1 MPRSQTVEFRSESGM
16 HRVEVLLAGLGGQG
30 VQVAGDVLA
39 RACTL
44 AGKQVSVLPSYGA
57 EARGTLIRAEVVVSD
72 EEIVYPG
79 VLEPEIFVA
88 FSQQAYD
95 RFLTTVSSGAV
106 VLYDPAAVAPTTT
119 EDSEAR
125 QYAIPAMEAA
135 IATGSAKAAN
145 MVMLGA
151 LAASSDLIS
160 VETLKEVL
168 SEGAKKRAEA
178 SIKALQRG
186 FALASQQLGT

>member
-1 MPRSQTVEFRSESGM
+1 M

-30 VQVAGDVLA
+30 VQVAGDILA
-39 RACTL
+39 RACTR

-57 EARGTLIRAEVVVSD
+57 EARGTLIRTEVVVSD

-79 VLEPEIFVA
+79 VLEPSILVA

-95 RFLTTVSSGAV
+95 RFLATVSSRAV
-106 VLYDPAAVAPTTT
+106 VLYDPASVNPTTT
-119 EDSEAR
+119 EGSGAS

-135 IATGSAKAAN
+135 TTVGNAKAAN

-151 LAASSDLIS
+151 LAASSKLIS
-160 VETLKEVL
+160 VDALEEVL
-168 SEGAKKRAEA
+168 SEGSKKRAET
-178 SIKALQRG
+178 SIQALQRG
-186 FALASQQLGT
+186 FALASQQLDT